1 MTAQPTQTPDSPRIA
16 EREARVNRAQAAHS
30 LSLSAQLVKII
41 LLGLFDAVMVFTAI
55 TAAIEEAWLVFA
67 GVAAITIVINVI
79 YLPPNRLLPGKYLAP
94 GVAFML
100 IFSVSVAL
108 YTVYASFTNYG
119 DGHNG
124 SKNDAIVAIQKANQ
138 VRVPDSPEY
147 PAAVAER
154 NDDLWLLVVDPASG
168 DVLAGSNDTP
178 LAQVSGVQFDSRGR
192 PIAADDFRVLDFA
205 ELSQRQAEVAAM
217 QVPISDDSTDGFIRT
232 TTGSV
237 AYVYT
242 STMVYDPAT
251 DTFTDPSGRVYR
263 DGGEGLFVDE
273 AGNSI
278 LPGWKINVGLD
289 NYVSAVTDP
298 DIRAPFL
305 RVLVWTFVFS
315 IVSVATTFALGLALA
330 MVFNVRL
337 RGQRIYR
344 GLMILPYAFPAAM
357 MIMVWSG
364 LLNRDF
370 GFINQ
375 VILGGADVAWLT
387 SPTLAKVSLLIV
399 NLWLGFP
406 YQFLVCTG
414 ALQSLPDEVLEA
426 AQVDGASPL
435 QTFFSI
441 KLPLLMVSLAPLLI
455 SSFAFNFNNFNLV
468 YLLTRGG
475 PRFGDTSL
483 DVGASDILI
492 SMVYKVAFGDLD
504 RLYGLGSAFAFLIFV
519 IVGFVS
525 WLGFRQTRALEDI
538 N

>member
-192 PIAADDFRVLDFA
+192 PIAADDFRVLDSPNSA
-205 ELSQRQAEVAAM
+205 
-217 QVPISDDSTDGFIRT
+217 
-232 TTGSV
+232 
-237 AYVYT
+237 
-242 STMVYDPAT
+242 
-251 DTFTDPSGRVYR
+251 SGR
-263 DGGEGLFVDE
+263 
-273 AGNSI
+273 
-278 LPGWKINVGLD
+278 
-289 NYVSAVTDP
+289 
-298 DIRAPFL
+298 
-305 RVLVWTFVFS
+305 
-315 IVSVATTFALGLALA
+315 
-330 MVFNVRL
+330 
-337 RGQRIYR
+337 
-344 GLMILPYAFPAAM
+344 
-357 MIMVWSG
+357 
-364 LLNRDF
+364 
-370 GFINQ
+370 
-375 VILGGADVAWLT
+375 
-387 SPTLAKVSLLIV
+387 
-399 NLWLGFP
+399 
-406 YQFLVCTG
+406 
-414 ALQSLPDEVLEA
+414 
-426 AQVDGASPL
+426 
-435 QTFFSI
+435 
-441 KLPLLMVSLAPLLI
+441 
-455 SSFAFNFNNFNLV
+455 
-468 YLLTRGG
+468 
-475 PRFGDTSL
+475 PR
-483 DVGASDILI
+483 
-492 SMVYKVAFGDLD
+492 
-504 RLYGLGSAFAFLIFV
+504 
-519 IVGFVS
+519 
-525 WLGFRQTRALEDI
+525 
-538 N
+538 